1 MIWRYPEVF
10 IFLAV
15 FALVWLLW
23 FFREY
28 QVKKLAINETARL
41 HHKVTHYYDL
51 YRRNWKYRIGLTG
64 MIILVLSA
72 AGPRIGTRVKPVERK
87 GIDLIF
93 AMDVSISMDAEDV
106 KPSRLKKAKFE
117 IAQIIRQLKGDRVG
131 IIVFAGSSYYYLPM
145 TADYEAAQIFLESID
160 TKMITTQGTVLSAAI
175 TTAFSIFP
183 DDSDKFK
190 VLILV
195 SDGEDHDGKAV
206 SMSKKAAKA
215 GIVVHTIGVGSTA
228 GSLIPITDNE
238 GTRLD
243 YKRDKEGKLVTSAIN
258 EGILSDIA
266 RAGRGIFIRLDNN
279 SGSYNDIVQAIDQM
293 EKKTMSTHEYS
304 EFEDRYQLFAISALM
319 LIILAFMISTKPK
332 KNQKSN
338 N

>member
-10 IFLAV
+10 IFLAI
-15 FALVWLLW
+15 FALIWLLW

-28 QVKKLAINETARL
+28 RRKKQEMNEAVRL
-41 HHKVTHYYDL
+41 HDKVTHFYVL
-51 YRRNWKYRIGLTG
+51 HRQNWKYRIGLTA

-117 IAQIIRQLKGDRVG
+117 IGQIIRQLKGDRVG

-145 TADYEAAQIFLESID
+145 TTDYEAAQIFLESID

-175 TTAFSIFP
+175 TTAMSIFP
-183 DDSDKFK
+183 DDSDKYK
-190 VLILV
+190 VLVLV
-195 SDGEDHDGKAV
+195 TDGEDHDGKAV

-215 GIVVHTIGVGSTA
+215 GIVVHTIGVGSIA

-243 YKRDKEGKLVTSAIN
+243 YKRDIEGRLVTSAIN
-258 EGILSDIA
+258 EEILDDVA
-266 RAGRGIFIRLDNN
+266 QVGGGIFIRLNNN
-279 SGSYNDIVQAIDQM
+279 SGSYKDIVQAIDQM
-293 EKKTMSTHEYS
+293 EKKTISSHEYS
-304 EFEDRYQLFAISALM
+304 EFEDRYQFFASSALM
-319 LIILAFMISTKPK
+319 LFVLAFIISTKPK
-332 KNQKSN
+332 RSPKDN

>member
-1 MIWRYPEVF
+1 M
-10 IFLAV
+10 
-15 FALVWLLW
+15 
-23 FFREY
+23 
-28 QVKKLAINETARL
+28 NESARL

-64 MIILVLSA
+64 MIILVMSA

-175 TTAFSIFP
+175 ATALSIFP
-183 DDSDKFK
+183 EDSDKFK
-190 VLILV
+190 VLVLV
-195 SDGEDHDGKAV
+195 TDGEDHDGKAV

-228 GSLIPITDNE
+228 GSLIPVTDNE

-258 EGILSDIA
+258 EEILNDVSE
-266 RAGRGIFIRLDNN
+266 AGGGIFIRLDNS
-279 SGSYNDIVQAIDQM
+279 SGSYKDIVQAIDQM

-304 EFEDRYQLFAISALM
+304 EFEDRYQLFAVSALM

-332 KNQKSN
+332 RNRKDN

>member
-10 IFLAV
+10 IFLAI
-15 FALVWLLW
+15 FALIWLLW

-28 QVKKLAINETARL
+28 RNKKLVMNESARL

-64 MIILVLSA
+64 MIILVMSA

-175 TTAFSIFP
+175 ATALSIFP
-183 DDSDKFK
+183 EDSDKFK
-190 VLILV
+190 VLVLV
-195 SDGEDHDGKAV
+195 TDGEDHDGKAV

-228 GSLIPITDNE
+228 GSLIPVTDNE

-258 EGILSDIA
+258 EEILNDVSE
-266 RAGRGIFIRLDNN
+266 AGGGIFIRLDNS
-279 SGSYNDIVQAIDQM
+279 SGSYKDIVQAIDQM

-304 EFEDRYQLFAISALM
+304 EFEDRYQLFAVSALM

-332 KNQKSN
+332 RNRKDN